1 MDKPVKTAEAA
12 TENVVVKPTKAS
24 ASGEGTLFKTP
35 LSLRVT
41 TWIIIGVWTVIAIFP
56 LLWLL
61 VMSFKLPLDAF
72 NANPFAVIFGPNTR
86 SSVGGVSILGT
97 TLFLAAA
104 YALLS
109 VFAARDAWLARLG
122 STETNTKT
130 WVVVGFYVGFLLVG
144 ALTFVFLVPWVSS
157 FFTFAL
163 GGIPVLSALV
173 NPVLGLTTQHYET
186 VWVQNGF
193 YQQFINTLIVTVGV
207 VTISLTIG
215 TLAAYGLAR
224 TRTAWAFWILIAAL
238 VFRALPH
245 SVLVTGYLPP
255 FIEWGLYGKRI
266 SVIIVLVAIN
276 QPFTIWMLRSF
287 FMNIPT
293 ALDEAALVDGC
304 NRLQAFWNVI
314 MPVMWPGVITTGL
327 FSFMLAYNDYLVSAL
342 LLDGE
347 TRTMVPAILSYFN
360 RETTLTDQLEAIAAA
375 ASITFPLF
383 LLVLFFQKQIVS
395 GLTQGAVKG

>member
-1 MDKPVKTAEAA
+1 M
-12 TENVVVKPTKAS
+12 
-24 ASGEGTLFKTP
+24 EGKLFRLP
-35 LSLRVT
+35 LNLRVT
-41 TWIIIGVWTVIAIFP
+41 TWLIIGVWLVVAVFP

-72 NANPFAVIFGPNTR
+72 DPNPFVVMFGPNTNR
-86 SSVGGVSILGT
+86 VVGGVSVLSIALALGAA
-97 TLFLAAA
+97 FLLLTAFANRDALLARFSTSGARPWAVVALYLGFLGAAA
-104 YALLS
+104 LL
-109 VFAARDAWLARLG
+109 
-122 STETNTKT
+122 
-130 WVVVGFYVGFLLVG
+130 
-144 ALTFVFLVPWVSS
+144 
-157 FFTFAL
+157 FAL
-163 GGIPVLSALV
+163 IPPVSAFFRD
-173 NPVLGLTTQHYET
+173 VLGGVPLLDRLVEPVMGFTTQHYRE
-186 VWVQNGF
+186 VWLDNGF
-193 YQQFINTLIVTVGV
+193 YKQFLNTLYVTVGV

-224 TRTAWAFWILIAAL
+224 TRTPWAFWILIAAL
-238 VFRALPH
+238 VFRALPQ
-245 SVLVTGYLPP
+245 STLVTGYLPA
-255 FIEWGLYGKRI
+255 FIEWGLYGKRFA
-266 SVIIVLVAIN
+266 VIIVLVAIN

-287 FMNIPT
+287 FMNIPA

-304 NRLQAFWNVI
+304 NRLQAFWHVI
-314 MPVMWPGVITTGL
+314 MPIMWPGVITTGL

-347 TRTMVPAILSYFN
+347 TRTMVPAIIAYFN

>member
-1 MDKPVKTAEAA
+1 M
-12 TENVVVKPTKAS
+12 ENK
-24 ASGEGTLFKTP
+24 LFRLP
-35 LSLRVT
+35 LNLRVA
-41 TWIIIGVWTVIAIFP
+41 TWLIIGVWVVIATFP

-72 NANPFAVIFGPNTR
+72 DSNPLVVIFGPNTSR
-86 SSVGGVSILGT
+86 VAGGVSVVSVVLA
-97 TLFLAAA
+97 LLAAYLLLTA
-104 YALLS
+104 FAGRDLLLERFSTTRSGTRPWAVVGVYLGFLVVAALSFVVVVPLLS
-109 VFAARDAWLARLG
+109 GLFRSL
-122 STETNTKT
+122 
-130 WVVVGFYVGFLLVG
+130 
-144 ALTFVFLVPWVSS
+144 
-157 FFTFAL
+157 L
-163 GGIPVLSALV
+163 GGVPLLHNLV
-173 NPVLGLTTQHYET
+173 DPVLGLTTKHYRE
-186 VWVQNGF
+186 VWFVNGF
-193 YQQFINTLIVTVGV
+193 YKQFLNTMFVTVGV

-224 TRTAWAFWILIAAL
+224 TRTPWAFWILIAAL

-245 SVLVTGYLPP
+245 STLVTGYLPS
-255 FIEWGLYGKRI
+255 FIEWGLYGKRFA
-266 SVIIVLVAIN
+266 VIIVLVAIN

-287 FMNIPT
+287 FMNIPA

-314 MPVMWPGVITTGL
+314 MPIMWPGVITTGL
-327 FSFMLAYNDYLVSAL
+327 FSFMLAYSDYLVSAL

-347 TRTMVPAILSYFN
+347 TRTMVPAIIAYFN

>member
-1 MDKPVKTAEAA
+1 MDTNNK
-12 TENVVVKPTKAS
+12 
-24 ASGEGTLFKTP
+24 LFRLP

-41 TWIIIGVWTVIAIFP
+41 TWTILGVWLTVALFP

-72 NANPFAVIFGPNTR
+72 DPNPFVVIFGPNTNNIAGGI
-86 SSVGGVSILGT
+86 SVISVVLALVIGFLLLTAFANREVLIERLGT
-97 TLFLAAA
+97 TQ
-104 YALLS
+104 S
-109 VFAARDAWLARLG
+109 G
-122 STETNTKT
+122 TSP
-130 WVVVGFYVGFLLVG
+130 WVVVGVYLGFLVVA
-144 ALTFVFLVPWVSS
+144 ALSFVVVVPLLSRL
-157 FFTFAL
+157 FQAAL
-163 GGIPVLSALV
+163 GGVPLLDTLV
-173 NPVLGLTTQHYET
+173 TPIVGLTTQHYQE
-186 VWVQNGF
+186 VWVDNGF
-193 YQQFINTLIVTVGV
+193 YQQFLNTMFVTVGV

-224 TRTAWAFWILIAAL
+224 TRTPWAFWILIAAL
-238 VFRALPH
+238 IFRALPH
-245 SVLVTGYLPP
+245 STLVTGYLPA
-255 FIEWGLYGKRI
+255 FIDWGLYGKRFA
-266 SVIIVLVAIN
+266 VVIVLVAIN

-314 MPVMWPGVITTGL
+314 MPIMWPGVITTGL

-347 TRTMVPAILSYFN
+347 TRTMVPAIIAYFN

-395 GLTQGAVKG
+395 GLTTGAVKG

>member
-1 MDKPVKTAEAA
+1 MDNK
-12 TENVVVKPTKAS
+12 
-24 ASGEGTLFKTP
+24 LFRLP
-35 LSLRVT
+35 LNLRVA
-41 TWIIIGVWTVIAIFP
+41 TWLIIGVWVVIATFP

-72 NANPFAVIFGPNTR
+72 DPNPLVVVFGPSTNR
-86 SSVGGVSILGT
+86 VAGGVSVIAVV
-97 TLFLAAA
+97 LALVTA
-104 YALLS
+104 YLLLSAFANREALLERFS
-109 VFAARDAWLARLG
+109 TARTGTRPWAVVGVYLGFLVVAALSFVVVIPLLSGLFRTLLG
-122 STETNTKT
+122 S
-130 WVVVGFYVGFLLVG
+130 VPLLHN
-144 ALTFVFLVPWVSS
+144 LVD
-157 FFTFAL
+157 
-163 GGIPVLSALV
+163 PVM
-173 NPVLGLTTQHYET
+173 GLTTQHYRE
-186 VWVQNGF
+186 VWFVNGF
-193 YQQFINTLIVTVGV
+193 YKQFLNTMFVTVGV

-224 TRTAWAFWILIAAL
+224 TRTPWAFWILIAAL

-245 SVLVTGYLPP
+245 STLVTGYLPS
-255 FIEWGLYGKRI
+255 FIEWGLYGKRFA
-266 SVIIVLVAIN
+266 VIVVLVAIN

-287 FMNIPT
+287 FMNIPA

-314 MPVMWPGVITTGL
+314 MPIMWPGVITTGL

-347 TRTMVPAILSYFN
+347 TRTMVPAIIAYFN